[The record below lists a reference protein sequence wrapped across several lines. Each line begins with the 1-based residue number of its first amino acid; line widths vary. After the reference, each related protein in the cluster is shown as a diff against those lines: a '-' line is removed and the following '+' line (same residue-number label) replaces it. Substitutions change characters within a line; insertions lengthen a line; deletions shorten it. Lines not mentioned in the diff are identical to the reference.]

1 MLDYNP
7 LSRHLNIT
15 NRENSNPSET
25 QVQYCVHSDPSHFIF
40 HRKEADPTY
49 YDSEFQSSIE
59 SFCVGSAS
67 FRH

>member
-25 QVQYCVHSDPSHFIF
+25 QVQYCVHLRVVLTQAILFLKSISERGGSDIL
-40 HRKEADPTY
+40 RL
-49 YDSEFQSSIE
+49 
-59 SFCVGSAS
+59 
-67 FRH
+67 

>member
-25 QVQYCVHSDPSHFIF
+25 QVQYCVHLRVVLTQAILFLKSISERGGSDT
-40 HRKEADPTY
+40 EGLD
-49 YDSEFQSSIE
+49 
-59 SFCVGSAS
+59 
-67 FRH
+67 

>member
-25 QVQYCVHSDPSHFIF
+25 QVQYCIHLRVVLTQAIF
-40 HRKEADPTY
+40 EINIGKRRIRHRTTLKLD
-49 YDSEFQSSIE
+49 F
-59 SFCVGSAS
+59 
-67 FRH
+67 